1 MKSLFPPFDARRFQT
16 ADAADAQRLP
26 HVALELMTAAHAPE
40 LAQAVE
46 AGEIWRNEF
55 THVPQPAG
63 VSAYIDAALNDAVRG
78 GAQPFVIRWLELPE
92 PANTS
97 ELVGCTRFFQFS
109 PLHKRVQI
117 GGTWL
122 AARARRLGVNRAV
135 KWLLLREAFEVMRLQ
150 RVEFAVHPQNLQSR
164 NAMLGVGTPMK
175 ASCANTSVLTGSP
188 AIPPCSASWTMNGLP
203 SNNVFWA
210 DG

>member
-16 ADAADAQRLP
+16 AGVADAQRLP
-26 HVALELMTAAHAPE
+26 HVALELMTVAHAPE

-55 THVPQPAG
+55 THVPQRAD
-63 VSAYIDAALNDAVRG
+63 VSAYIDAALNDALRG
-78 GAQPFVIRWLELPE
+78 GAQPFVIRWWGLPGS
-92 PANTS
+92 ANTS
-97 ELVGCTRFFQFS
+97 NLVGCTRFFQFA

-122 AARARRLGVNRAV
+122 AACARRTGVNRAV

-150 RVEFAVHPQNLQSR
+150 RVEFAVHPLNLQSR
-164 NAMLGVGTPMK
+164 DAMLGIGATYEGELRKHIHLNGAARNSAMF
-175 ASCANTSVLTGSP
+175 SILDDEWP
-188 AIPPCSASWTMNGLP
+188 AIKQRLLG
-203 SNNVFWA
+203 
-210 DG
+210 